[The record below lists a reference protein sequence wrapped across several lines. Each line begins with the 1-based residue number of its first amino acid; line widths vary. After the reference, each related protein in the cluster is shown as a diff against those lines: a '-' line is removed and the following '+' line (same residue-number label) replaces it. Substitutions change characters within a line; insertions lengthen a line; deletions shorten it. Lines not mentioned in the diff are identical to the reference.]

1 MPNLMHLYK
10 LKEFTTS
17 YKYFYNDD
25 IVLVTSAKVGN
36 RFLKAVSEN
45 LEIQYYNSPFNQYL
59 SEIQFNRHRWSKR
72 NEFISDA
79 YKELFKNR
87 QVTFFIREPH
97 SRFVS
102 GLATMLSIIKNRAIE
117 GKDPPAEY
125 MKSYFHVSDSENVIN
140 EGIEYIINLVKK
152 FLVDKNEVYIKDF
165 VKNYVLK
172 DAIYND
178 SHVEH
183 HHYFMYKYMNDLKEL
198 GADITYMDIKSFD
211 DFLKTKEISDWG
223 YSKKME
229 KFKNSESKNVFYQ
242 VIKDN
247 LDIWKSEINELSLYL
262 NSEEEFYNKIKN
274 EYKIL
279 L

>member
-1 MPNLMHLYK
+1 MPNK
-10 LKEFTTS
+10 LKEFTVS
-17 YKYFYNDD
+17 HKYFYNDD
-25 IVLVTSAKVGN
+25 IVLVTSAKVGT
-36 RFLKAVSEN
+36 RFLSAVSEN
-45 LEIQYYNSPFNQYL
+45 LEIQYYNSPFNQRL
-59 SEIQFNRHRWSKR
+59 SEIQFDNLRWLKR
-72 NEFISDA
+72 NKFISDA
-79 YKELFKNR
+79 YEELFKNR

-102 GLATMLSIIKNRAIE
+102 GLATMLSIIMHRAIE
-117 GKDPPAEY
+117 VKDDPSEY
-125 MKSYFHVSDSENVIN
+125 MKSYFHVDDSENVIN

-152 FLVDKNEVYIKDF
+152 FLVEKNELYLKDF
-165 VKNYVLK
+165 VENYVLK
-172 DAIYND
+172 NAIYND

-183 HHYFMYKYMNDLKEL
+183 HHYFIYQYMNHLKEL
-198 GADITYMDIKSFD
+198 GADITYMDIKLFD
-211 DFLKTKEISDWG
+211 DFIKTKEISDWG

-229 KFKNSESKNVFYQ
+229 KFKSSESKSIFYQ

-247 LDIWKSEINELSLYL
+247 LDIWKSQINELSLYL